1 MKKFISVSPFQPP
14 KYLVAGIY
22 KAVDNDRLKYENE
35 TSFPIIPVIN
45 GYVEEGEEI
54 TVITVV
60 ADYENTLENYEALK
74 MEIKKIEEEKAIKVH
89 LKEVKIPNDNQLKVQ
104 LDVFGQLIDY
114 ISDEDKLYCDITYG
128 TKVMNQVLTM
138 GINYGYRVCKDVI
151 PGCIV
156 YGEKDHNTGEMKIYD
171 ITSLIYLDEIVRVA
185 AESGISNPKNAIKKM
200 MNWGEE
206 DE

>member
-1 MKKFISVSPFQPP
+1 MKKFINVSPFQPP

-22 KAVDNDRLKYENE
+22 KAVDNDRLKYENK

-74 MEIKKIEEEKAIKVH
+74 MEIKKIEEEKSIKVH

>member
-1 MKKFISVSPFQPP
+1 MKKFINVSPFQPP

-45 GYVEEGEEI
+45 GYVEKGEEI
-54 TVITVV
+54 TIITIVS
-60 ADYENTLENYEALK
+60 AHENSIINYKTFKNAVNELAEKNSFKVNFEEINIPFDNSLE
-74 MEIKKIEEEKAIKVH
+74 
-89 LKEVKIPNDNQLKVQ
+89 VQ
-104 LDVFGQLIDY
+104 LDVFRQLISRINDN
-114 ISDEDKLYCDITYG
+114 DKLFCDITFG
-128 TKVMNQVLTM
+128 TKVTNQVLTM
-138 GINYGYRVCKDVI
+138 SVNFGYRVCKDVI

-171 ITSLIYLDEIVRVA
+171 ITSLVYLDEFVRVA
-185 AESGISNPKNAIKKM
+185 AESGIGNPLTAIKMM

-206 DE
+206 DV

>member
-1 MKKFISVSPFQPP
+1 MKKFINVSPFQPP
-14 KYLVAGIY
+14 KYLVAGNY
-22 KAVDNDRLKYENE
+22 KAVDNDRLKYENK

-45 GYVEEGEEI
+45 GYVEKGEEI

>member
-1 MKKFISVSPFQPP
+1 MKKFINVSPFQPP
-14 KYLVAGIY
+14 KYLVAGNY
-22 KAVDNDRLKYENE
+22 KAVDNDRLKYENK

>member
-1 MKKFISVSPFQPP
+1 MKKFINVSPFQPP
-14 KYLVAGIY
+14 KSLVAGNY
-22 KAVDNDRLKYENE
+22 KAVDNDRLKYENK

-60 ADYENTLENYEALK
+60 ADYENTLKNYEALK
-74 MEIKKIEEEKAIKVH
+74 MEIKKIEEEKSIKIH

-128 TKVMNQVLTM
+128 TKVMNQVLNM